1 MARGVNIYFD
11 QVGNRPEQ
19 NLLEDLV
26 IESIQIHGINC
37 YYIPRTL
44 VNEDTLF
51 GEDTLS
57 EFKYATPIE
66 MYLESMDGFT
76 GDGDFISQF
85 GLEIRDS
92 MSLTVSKKRFK
103 ETMEESTYSDITR
116 PREGDLIYFPISNG
130 VFEIKFVEHEVPQFY
145 QHGKLYVYTMSAE
158 LFNYSQEDIETG
170 FTDIDSVD
178 SGLDNSNDISNDL
191 FADNDDI
198 QDEAGTDGTSGVINY
213 LETDPFSD
221 GNY

>member
-1 MARGVNIYFD
+1 MAGVNKYFD

-37 YYIPRTL
+37 FYVPRTL
-44 VNEDTLF
+44 VNEDELY

-57 EFKYATPIE
+57 KFTFATPIE
-66 MYLESMDGFT
+66 MYLESMDGFQ
-76 GDGDFISQF
+76 GDGDFISKF

-92 MSLTVSKKRFK
+92 INLTVSKKRFK
-103 ETMEESTYSDITR
+103 ETMNESTYFSIDK

-130 VFEIKFVEHEVPQFY
+130 IFEIKFVEHEVPAFY
-145 QHGKLYVYTMSAE
+145 QHGKLYVFSMSAE
-158 LFNYSQEDIETG
+158 LFNYSQEDMTTG
-170 FTDIDSVD
+170 IAGIDSVD
-178 SGLDNSNDISNDL
+178 SGLDNSNDVSNDF
-191 FADNDDI
+191 FADNTFI
-198 QDEAGTDGTSGVINY
+198 QTEAGSDGTTGVINFT
-213 LETDPFSD
+213 ETDPFSE